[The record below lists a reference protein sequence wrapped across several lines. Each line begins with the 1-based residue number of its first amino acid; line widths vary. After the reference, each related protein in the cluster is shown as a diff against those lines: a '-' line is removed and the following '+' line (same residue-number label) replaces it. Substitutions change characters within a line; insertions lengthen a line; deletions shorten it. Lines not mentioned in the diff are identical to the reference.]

1 MLLDAW
7 SAVEKVTA
15 ARLVL
20 VGAGPLETRLRA
32 HAYASRVT
40 FLPFTN
46 DRTDVADLLAA
57 LDLYVAPGRVE
68 TFGLSSLEAL
78 ASGTPL
84 LAANAGG
91 VAEQVERSGA
101 GRVFE
106 AGNTASLSEQA
117 IALLAEDAYALGARG
132 RAYAE
137 AEHSWSTV
145 FDRLFDVYAGVVA
158 NHAMR

>member
-20 VGAGPLETRLRA
+20 VGTGPLETRLRA
-32 HAYASRVT
+32 HPYASRLT
-40 FLPFTN
+40 FLPFKN
-46 DRTDVADLLAA
+46 DRTEVADLLAA

-78 ASGTPL
+78 ASGTPV
-84 LAANAGG
+84 LAADAGG

-117 IALLAEDAYALGARG
+117 IALLAEDP
-132 RAYAE
+132 
-137 AEHSWSTV
+137 
-145 FDRLFDVYAGVVA
+145 
-158 NHAMR
+158 